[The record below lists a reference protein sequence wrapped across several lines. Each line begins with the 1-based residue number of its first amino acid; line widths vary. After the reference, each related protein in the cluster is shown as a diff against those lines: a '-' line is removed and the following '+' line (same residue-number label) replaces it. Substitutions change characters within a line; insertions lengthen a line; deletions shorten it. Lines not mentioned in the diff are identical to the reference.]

1 VEGHLTTWHRF
12 VPLGLAPVELGLS
25 VVGVAALRMGRDE
38 PFVLYGTA
46 ALCVVNV
53 GLCLFGEAVNPRALA
68 DKPRALAD
76 KPRALADW
84 KAASPE
90 GREARRGEPS
100 LTTRTAGTRR
110 TDGSARRPSA
120 PPRRRGG
127 RGPSR
132 P

>member
-25 VVGVAALRMGRDE
+25 VVGAATLRMGRGE

-53 GLCLFGEAVNPRALA
+53 GLCLFGEAV
-68 DKPRALAD
+68 